1 MRIVAFFL
9 LLAALPMTV
18 TNVLANCMPVKSDV
32 VSLGEAVTR
41 SYATR
46 RLEEEKT
53 ALQRSIE
60 ASGAK
65 ITRIGDSKVDCAPF
79 PNLIGADE
87 WRCIGGAKICVKR

>member
-9 LLAALPMTV
+9 LLWALPMTASS
-18 TNVLANCMPVKSDV
+18 VLANCMPVKSDV
-32 VSLGEAVTR
+32 VSLGERLTR
-41 SYATR
+41 SYAQR
-46 RLEEEKT
+46 RLDEEK
-53 ALQRSIE
+53 AAMQSSIE

-87 WRCIGGAKICVKR
+87 WRCIGSAKICSKR